1 MTIAQPPVD
10 TAWKV
15 SKSFLFE
22 HPPTF
27 QSDSLVEL
35 RRTIAEFAR
44 EANATREQRK
54 RIRDLSYRYEADD
67 FDIVTAVHVFFVGFA
82 GKQIRLFKLER
93 IT

>member
-1 MTIAQPPVD
+1 MTITQPPAD
-10 TAWKV
+10 TSWKV

-22 HPPTF
+22 HPPAF

-44 EANATREQRK
+44 AVNATREQRK

-67 FDIVTAVHVFFVGFA
+67 FDLVTAVHVYFTGYA
-82 GKQIRLFKLER
+82 NKQIRLFKLER
-93 IT
+93 IV